1 MNDTKQTPKSNC
13 LIAITKVFPN
23 DDAPT
28 AILDVN
34 GRIYCAKPGQALEPI
49 RIMTGTTDPDDGT
62 KIEWMYLTRK
72 NVRKMKFFE
81 EDDGF
86 IYLPSET
93 LEIQI
98 ERDFNYEIASA
109 LKRFF
114 EKELKEADERA
125 ERESEQF
132 MTLCP
137 YATRPEK

>member
-13 LIAITKVFPN
+13 LIAIAKVSAN
-23 DDAPT
+23 DEQPT

-34 GRIYCAKPGQALEPI
+34 GRIYAAKPGQALNPI

-72 NVRKMKFFE
+72 NVREMKFFE

-125 ERESEQF
+125 ERESEMF

>member
-13 LIAITKVFPN
+13 LIAITKVSAN

-34 GRIYCAKPGQALEPI
+34 GKIYCAKPGQALEPI
-49 RIMTGTTDPDDGT
+49 RILTGTTDPDDGT
-62 KIEWMYLTRK
+62 KIEWMYLTRE

-114 EKELKEADERA
+114 EKELKVADERA

-132 MTLCP
+132 MPLCP

>member
-1 MNDTKQTPKSNC
+1 MNDAKQTPKSNC
-13 LIAITKVFPN
+13 LIALAKVFPN

-34 GRIYCAKPGQALEPI
+34 GRIYAAKPAQALDPV

-62 KIEWMYLTRK
+62 KIEWMYLTRE

-98 ERDFNYEIASA
+98 VNAYGYAIASA

-114 EKELKEADERA
+114 KKELKEADERA
-125 ERESEQF
+125 EKESELF

>member
-13 LIAITKVFPN
+13 LIAITKVFSN
-23 DDAPT
+23 DDAST

-62 KIEWMYLTRK
+62 KIEWMYLTRE
-72 NVRKMKFFE
+72 NVREMKFFE

-137 YATRPEK
+137 YATRHEK

>member
-1 MNDTKQTPKSNC
+1 MNDAKQTPKSNC
-13 LIAITKVFPN
+13 LIALAKVFPN

-34 GRIYCAKPGQALEPI
+34 GRIYAAKPAQALDPV

-62 KIEWMYLTRK
+62 KIEWMYLTRE

-125 ERESEQF
+125 EKESELF